1 MISYQLLR
9 EKSLSEMRKTVFKIV
24 ICFSAALLMILPSSL
39 QAGENGQQADMPMSV
54 RMILHNVSP
63 MLENEEFAKAA
74 KTLEQF
80 LDKGGSAQK
89 AIEAKEYEYHHPEVY
104 FALGNCYLMQEKYTS
119 AARAYEY
126 SVQARPDFSSAW
138 LNLARSFY
146 ELGQLRRA
154 GECFEQ
160 AYERSKDKKP
170 QYLYHSALAYLMDE
184 KYSQAIATLE
194 RLFDTHPSVVKP
206 EWKENMVHALM
217 AVNKPRIALPYMQD
231 LAQNT
236 SGKRQRR
243 WQETL
248 LYQYLELG
256 MTQKALRH
264 GRKLTRQYPTNPKWW
279 KGLTHI
285 NLNLGRSEE
294 ALAALMV
301 YGFLTPLSDQEKKLI
316 ADLSLE
322 ADVPVKAVPMYTSW
336 LQDHHDT
343 QVLRR
348 LVAAYRRLSQPDKA
362 LETIDSLGPKTK
374 SSELLMLEGELLYEL
389 EKFAQAARVFEQAA
403 GKQGSH
409 RGRAWLM
416 AGYAAWQSDDH
427 SRSQKAFSQAAKFQR
442 QKKEASKA
450 LQQIQRIIAKK
461 ENLGS

>member
-1 MISYQLLR
+1 M
-9 EKSLSEMRKTVFKIV
+9 SEMRKTVFKIL
-24 ICFSAALLMILPSSL
+24 ICFTAALLMILPSSL
-39 QAGENGQQADMPMSV
+39 QAGENKQQFAMSMPV
-54 RMILHNVSP
+54 RMVLHKVSP
-63 MLENEEFAKAA
+63 MLEDENYAQAA
-74 KTLEQF
+74 TTLEQF
-80 LDKGGSAQK
+80 LEKGGPAHK
-89 AIEAKEYEYHHPEVY
+89 AIEAEDYTYHHPEVY
-104 FALGNCYLMQEKYTS
+104 FALGNCYLMQEKYAS

-126 SVQARPDFSSAW
+126 SVQARPDFPSAW
-138 LNLARSFY
+138 LNLARAVY
-146 ELGQLRRA
+146 ELGQLPRA

-170 QYLYHSALAYLMDE
+170 VYLYHSALSYLMDE
-184 KYSQAIATLE
+184 KYTPAIATLK
-194 RLFDTHPSVVKP
+194 RLFQTHPSAIKP
-206 EWKENMVHALM
+206 EWKENMVHALL
-217 AVNKPRIALPYMQD
+217 AVNKLRTALPYMQD

-256 MTQKALRH
+256 MTQKALRL
-264 GRKLTRQYPTNPKWW
+264 GRELTRQYPANPKWW

-301 YGFLTPLSDQEKKLI
+301 YGFLTPLSDQEKKLV

-336 LQDHHDT
+336 LQDHNDP

-348 LVAAYRRLSQPDKA
+348 LVAAYRRLGQPEKA
-362 LETIDSLGPKTK
+362 LAAIESLGPKTK
-374 SSELLMLEGELLYEL
+374 SGELLMLEGELLYEL
-389 EKFAQAARVFEQAA
+389 DKFAQAARVFEQAA

-427 SRSQKAFSQAAKFQR
+427 SRSQKAFAQAAKFQR

-450 LQQIQRIIAKK
+450 LQQIQQFIARKD
-461 ENLGS
+461 NSSS